1 MIYRGGSVLGEVEF
15 LVEINTEDGLHPI
28 VRQSLAELI
37 SDNKENLFWIFESH
51 LKHYTVFLK
60 FLKESL
66 LTSLGDS

>member
-15 LVEINTEDGLHPI
+15 LVEIDTEDGLHPV

-37 SDNKENLFWIFESH
+37 SNNKENLFGIFEFH
-51 LKHYTVFLK
+51 LKHYSVGLK

-66 LTSLGDS
+66 PTSLGES